1 MAFYKSNRLHFKDSR
16 HSRDS
21 IGSRGRKGVHGHQL
35 QIRGTSRLWRFQGF
49 HRFLQVFRASRR
61 FLLKFFGS
69 SSFFLFFFLAV
80 SRVFE
85 DFQGSE
91 FLQILTILRML
102 DIARRRQEVP
112 FQWPA
117 RRHKRLRDSED
128 SRDSRDSRGSRDSG
142 DSRDSRDSRDSG
154 DSRDS
159 KDSRDSRDS
168 RGSRDSRTWQ
178 P

>member
-69 SSFFLFFFLAV
+69 SSFFFVFLFGCFSRFRGL
-80 SRVFE
+80 SRV
-85 DFQGSE
+85 GVSS
-91 FLQILTILRML
+91 
-102 DIARRRQEVP
+102 
-112 FQWPA
+112 
-117 RRHKRLRDSED
+117 DSHD
-128 SRDSRDSRGSRDSG
+128 STDAGHRPTASRGSVSVARASTQKAPRFRGFSG
-142 DSRDSRDSRDSG
+142 FYRFQGFSG
-154 DSRDS
+154 L
-159 KDSRDSRDS
+159 
-168 RGSRDSRTWQ
+168 
-178 P
+178 